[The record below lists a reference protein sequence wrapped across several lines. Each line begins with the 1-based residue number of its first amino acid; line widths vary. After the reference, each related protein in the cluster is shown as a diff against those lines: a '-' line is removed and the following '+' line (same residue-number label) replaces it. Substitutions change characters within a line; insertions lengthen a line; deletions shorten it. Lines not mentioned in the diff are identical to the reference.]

1 VLSPVVVYLMGAG
14 AVAVV
19 PAFNLLVPDASVI
32 GSEQFPAPS
41 VQVWAGVSRALTD
54 GMSGLHPTARTAAA
68 PPRRRPRHCTSM
80 ITDARPRSRAKARDS
95 SSP

>member
-1 VLSPVVVYLMGAG
+1 
-14 AVAVV
+14 VAVV

-54 GMSGLHPTARTAAA
+54 GMSGLHPTARTAALIGLGVGA
-68 PPRRRPRHCTSM
+68 LLA
-80 ITDARPRSRAKARDS
+80 ILEKVAPRSCAP
-95 SSP
+95 SSPPPPAWASPS